1 MTRTDINAK
10 RHKGYLTLVP
20 LSVYSSLLLDFKL
33 IDVKM
38 LTIPY
43 SEGVVLQPIAE
54 YDDPF
59 ASLQCKVN
67 QKMPMPEEVIV
78 DLGMLYAM
86 FLGKA
91 HE

>member
-10 RHKGYLTLVP
+10 RHKGYLILVP
-20 LSVYSSLLLDFKL
+20 LSVYSLLLLNFEL

-38 LTIPY
+38 LSIPY

-59 ASLQCKVN
+59 VCLQCKVD

-78 DLGMLYAM
+78 NLGMLYAM
-86 FLGKA
+86 LLGKA

>member
-1 MTRTDINAK
+1 M
-10 RHKGYLTLVP
+10 LLVP
-20 LSVYSSLLLDFKL
+20 LCFYGLLLFGLEL
-33 IDVKM
+33 IDVKAFA
-38 LTIPY
+38 IPY

-59 ASLQCKVN
+59 ASLQCKVD

-78 DLGMLYAM
+78 DLGMLCAM
-86 FLGKA
+86 LLGKA